1 VESQLIGESVVTW
14 NARDFTVAGLRGN
27 GPQKQT
33 PDLFLTRL
41 RDRSPGF
48 QRVEG
53 SRSRMD
59 AGPYPSRETVSARPL
74 LTDRHTAS
82 KAATVAI
89 MSASPIG

>member
-1 VESQLIGESVVTW
+1 VESQLLGERVVTG
-14 NARDFTVAGLRGN
+14 NARDFPVAGLRGN

-41 RDRSPGF
+41 HDRSPGF

-53 SRSRMD
+53 SRSSNGR
-59 AGPYPSRETVSARPL
+59 GPYPSRETVSARPL